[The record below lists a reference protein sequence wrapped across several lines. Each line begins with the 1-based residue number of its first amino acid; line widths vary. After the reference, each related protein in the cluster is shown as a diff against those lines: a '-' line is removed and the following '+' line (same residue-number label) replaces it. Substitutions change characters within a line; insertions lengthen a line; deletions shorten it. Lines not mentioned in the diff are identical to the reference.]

1 MAGGNSTDE
10 LFKFAD
16 TPRPGAGYSPK
27 KPTSDAPPTKSPR
40 GGNPSLLE
48 DLRTNMEQSKADDLA
63 GKSLFNPE
71 GTTTTQSNQL
81 AARVDYVCEQ
91 QIHYTKKIEAER
103 RRLAD
108 VEKRIARAKTAI
120 VQRRKQIAQASKDRK
135 MSVSAV
141 RNLGKLE
148 NKLQQLLIK
157 NNLMEKDNVRKKKQV
172 DDLRKEKIQQVQ
184 VTQKFERTLSGKKAK
199 VALLVTETQQLQ
211 DKKDKVLREIE
222 VMKQKILDELDANN
236 DEYNALKAELSMN
249 QMGAEEKL
257 TPDQLALE
265 KKKREALKKQMQKN
279 EGTLSAEEEEHIVS
293 NINKAYWAIAKKKM
307 DIQKQADKI
316 HELVDDFKY
325 LSEQTG
331 VTSVETLI
339 PILLS
344 SEEENF
350 RLFDVTN
357 EYNKELETLEVE
369 KGELRSKINH
379 YMKIEAKQEEGKS
392 KIKREKQDQIETAK
406 AHSSKADSKYNTD
419 VEVIKKVAPSVT
431 SIFNKVGCEDEAVS
445 AVLLTA
451 GVTDRSIM
459 QYMAVIERRINEIV
473 QLHNTTQKH
482 GIISHF
488 EGMIEDPTRP
498 KTPLLDQTGKR
509 VAALS
514 QPILPSHGDFDDG
527 DDDDGDDDV
536 EPMQVSKLHDMVAT
550 QARASRLGGGGRSKL
565 SIGFKGKAS
574 NASLRSK
581 GSRRSLKSLKHL

>member
-1 MAGGNSTDE
+1 
-10 LFKFAD
+10 
-16 TPRPGAGYSPK
+16 
-27 KPTSDAPPTKSPR
+27 
-40 GGNPSLLE
+40 
-48 DLRTNMEQSKADDLA
+48 
-63 GKSLFNPE
+63 
-71 GTTTTQSNQL
+71 
-81 AARVDYVCEQ
+81 
-91 QIHYTKKIEAER
+91 
-103 RRLAD
+103 
-108 VEKRIARAKTAI
+108 
-120 VQRRKQIAQASKDRK
+120 
-135 MSVSAV
+135 
-141 RNLGKLE
+141 
-148 NKLQQLLIK
+148 
-157 NNLMEKDNVRKKKQV
+157 
-172 DDLRKEKIQQVQ
+172 
-184 VTQKFERTLSGKKAK
+184 
-199 VALLVTETQQLQ
+199 
-211 DKKDKVLREIE
+211 
-222 VMKQKILDELDANN
+222 MKQKILDELDANN

-369 KGELRSKINH
+369 KGEVRRRRRKGFDEYENSYCNAMLTFSVVISLLSRSSLRSSQLRSKINH

-431 SIFNKVGCEDEAVS
+431 SIFNKVGCEVRQSGRQAARRSQEATT
-445 AVLLTA
+445 AVENIA
-451 GVTDRSIM
+451 P
-459 QYMAVIERRINEIV
+459 AANP
-473 QLHNTTQKH
+473 NP
-482 GIISHF
+482 ISRF
-488 EGMIEDPTRP
+488 
-498 KTPLLDQTGKR
+498 
-509 VAALS
+509 
-514 QPILPSHGDFDDG
+514 
-527 DDDDGDDDV
+527 
-536 EPMQVSKLHDMVAT
+536 
-550 QARASRLGGGGRSKL
+550 
-565 SIGFKGKAS
+565 
-574 NASLRSK
+574 ASLIAGR
-581 GSRRSLKSLKHL
+581 GRFGGPLDCRCHRQEHHAVHGGDREEDQRDRPAPQHDTEARHH